1 MEFNYDNN
9 YSTLTGYTVVNGN
22 LYYKYN
28 DEVIRRDS
36 KTGEETVIFDIAK
49 EKEEDKE
56 TADVWWLY
64 GDGEYLYLDN
74 YNDNK
79 KKQLE
84 TLLVLNTEGEKIDKL
99 PYGGRFYGA
108 DEKYIYFD
116 IPGDDIV
123 AYYDKTQLGKGTFET
138 KSLLT
143 EDSETGNVIEC
154 NEP

>member
-74 YNDNK
+74 YNDNNSNFA
-79 KKQLE
+79 LE
-84 TLLVLNTEGEKIDKL
+84 
-99 PYGGRFYGA
+99 
-108 DEKYIYFD
+108 
-116 IPGDDIV
+116 
-123 AYYDKTQLGKGTFET
+123 
-138 KSLLT
+138 
-143 EDSETGNVIEC
+143 
-154 NEP
+154 